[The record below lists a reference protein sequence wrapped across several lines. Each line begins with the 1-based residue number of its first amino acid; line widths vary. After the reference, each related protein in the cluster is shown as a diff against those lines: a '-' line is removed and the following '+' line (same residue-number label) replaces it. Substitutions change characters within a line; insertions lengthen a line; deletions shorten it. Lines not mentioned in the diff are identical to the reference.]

1 MSRTIKAIER
11 HMILPV
17 RLGPRSRI
25 PLSRLGRV
33 YIANVES
40 SDFSL
45 VPQSSSPNGSNAD
58 QKHFPD
64 THSKVALGL
73 RASVFC
79 DDRRRGRLGGVM
91 PGTIE
96 AVATHS
102 GSLTKVGSEPAKS
115 IKDDRP

>member
-25 PLSRLGRV
+25 PSVRSKTRL
-33 YIANVES
+33 ES

-45 VPQSSSPNGSNAD
+45 VSNSSPNGSTRTRNS
-58 QKHFPD
+58 FR
-64 THSKVALGL
+64 TRTSKVALGL

-79 DDRRRGRLGGVM
+79 DDRRCGRLGGAM

-115 IKDDRP
+115 VKDDRP